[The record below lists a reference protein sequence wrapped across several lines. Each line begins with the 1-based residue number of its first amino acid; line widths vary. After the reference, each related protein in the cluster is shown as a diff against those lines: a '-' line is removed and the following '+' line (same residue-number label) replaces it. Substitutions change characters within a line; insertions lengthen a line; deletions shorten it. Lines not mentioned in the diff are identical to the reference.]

1 MKQSAHYS
9 GSKYGKRIFKV
20 KTAKTDISETDNI
33 TKSEKSEEK
42 ESSQEPVKQG
52 SQENLISKIQ
62 EKMGTFSKS
71 QRLIGNFIIQHYERA
86 SYMTASRLGSAVN
99 VSESTVVRFAIE
111 MGYEGYP
118 EMQKD
123 LQSYSKTRLT
133 ALQRLDI
140 TNSRIDPDHK
150 LKSVLMQDIDRIRAT
165 IEMIDEAAF
174 NKAVDKIIAAD
185 NIYIFGAMSSNAL
198 ARFMDNYFQL
208 IFNNVHFVHAVNTSG
223 IYQQMIRIG
232 RNDVFIGFSF
242 PRYCK
247 STTNAANYAASFG
260 ANIIAITDSVNSPL
274 GSIADEV
281 LLAKSDMVSFA
292 DSLVAPL
299 SLINAIIVAVG
310 IKRRAALEKTL
321 LRLEEMWD
329 ENGVYTDLK

>member
-1 MKQSAHYS
+1 MQS
-9 GSKYGKRIFKV
+9 
-20 KTAKTDISETDNI
+20 
-33 TKSEKSEEK
+33 
-42 ESSQEPVKQG
+42 
-52 SQENLISKIQ
+52 NLISKIN
-62 EKMGTFSKS
+62 ERMAEFSKS
-71 QRLIGNFIIQHYERA
+71 QRLIGSFITQHYEQA
-86 SYMTASRLGSAVN
+86 AYMTASKLGNAVN

-140 TNSRIDPDHK
+140 TNDRIDSRRV
-150 LKSVLMQDIDRIRAT
+150 LKSVLLQDVDRIKST
-165 IEMIDEAAF
+165 VEMIEESAFEA
-174 NKAVDKIIAAD
+174 AVDKIISAE

-208 IFNNVHFVHAVNTSG
+208 IFDNVHFVRAVNTSG
-223 IYQQMIRIG
+223 IYQQLIRIDK
-232 RNDVFIGFSF
+232 NDVFIGFSF
-242 PRYCK
+242 PRYCN
-247 STTNAANYAASFG
+247 STTNAARYASSRG
-260 ANIIAITDSVNSPL
+260 AEVIAITDSMASPL
-274 GSIADEV
+274 GSIADHV

-310 IKRRAALEKTL
+310 MKKRENLEVTL
-321 LRLEEMWD
+321 SRLEEMWD
-329 ENGVYTDLK
+329 ENGVYTELQ

>member
-1 MKQSAHYS
+1 M
-9 GSKYGKRIFKV
+9 

-33 TKSEKSEEK
+33 VKSNKSKEK
-42 ESSQEPVKQG
+42 ETAKESLKENSQELAKQN
-52 SQENLISKIQ
+52 SQDNLISKIQ

-86 SYMTASRLGSAVN
+86 SYMTASRLGNAVN

-140 TNSRIDPDHK
+140 TNSRIDPDNM
-150 LKSVLMQDIDRIRAT
+150 LKSVLQQDIDRIRAT
-165 IEMIDEAAF
+165 VEMIDESDF
-174 NKAVDKIIAAD
+174 NRAVDKIISAE
-185 NIYIFGAMSSNAL
+185 NIYIFGAMSSNTL

-208 IFNNVHFVHAVNTSG
+208 IFSNVHFVHPVNTSG
-223 IYQQMIRIG
+223 IYQQLIRIG
-232 RNDVFIGFSF
+232 KNDVFIGFSF

-247 STTNAANYAASFG
+247 STTNAAEYAASFG
-260 ANIIAITDSVNSPL
+260 ANVIAITDSAASPL
-274 GSIADEV
+274 GAIADEV

-310 IKRRAALEKTL
+310 IKRRSTLEKTL

-329 ENGVYTDLK
+329 ENGVYNDLK

>member
-1 MKQSAHYS
+1 M
-9 GSKYGKRIFKV
+9 

-329 ENGVYTDLK
+329 VNGVYTDLK